1 MKGILDF
8 RGVKLEIV
16 PEIYMPREDSFLFI
30 DNLKYE
36 MVGENVFTEIG
47 VGSGIISLSIGDKSS
62 SIIGV
67 DINMIAALISKKNAY
82 SNNYDNYLG
91 VCGDGVKSFRKK
103 SLGGK
108 LIFNPPYL
116 PEDSEIDPYSPK
128 HELQQLVGGKKGD
141 EVINSIINSLDDG
154 VNVVFTM
161 ISSLATNPIEFS
173 INKKEWNISVVSS
186 ENLGFETIWLLKL
199 EKI

>member
-1 MKGILDF
+1 M
-8 RGVKLEIV
+8 
-16 PEIYMPREDSFLFI
+16 
-30 DNLKYE
+30 
-36 MVGENVFTEIG
+36 
-47 VGSGIISLSIGDKSS
+47 
-62 SIIGV
+62 
-67 DINMIAALISKKNAY
+67 
-82 SNNYDNYLG
+82 
-91 VCGDGVKSFRKK
+91 
-103 SLGGK
+103 GGK

-141 EVINSIINSLDDG
+141 EVINSIINSLDDS
-154 VNVVFTM
+154 VNIVFTM

-173 INKKEWNISVVSS
+173 INKKEWSISVVSS

>member
-1 MKGILDF
+1 MRRVFDF

-36 MVGENVFTEIG
+36 MEGENVFTEIG
-47 VGSGIISLSIGDKSS
+47 VGSGIISLSIGNKKS

-67 DINMIAALISKKNAY
+67 DINMIAALVSKKNAY
-82 SNNYDNYLG
+82 RNNYDNYLG
-91 VCGDGVKSFRKK
+91 VCGDGIKSFRKK
-103 SLGGK
+103 SLGEK

-116 PEDSEIDPYSPK
+116 PEDNEIDPYSPK
-128 HELQQLVGGKKGD
+128 HELQQLVGGIKGD
-141 EVINSIINSLDDG
+141 EVINNIINSLDDS
-154 VNVVFTM
+154 VNMVFTI

-173 INKKEWNISVVSS
+173 KNKKKWDIRVVSS
-186 ENLGFETIWLLKL
+186 KNLGFETIWLLKL
-199 EKI
+199 ERI